1 MSRDD
6 TLEHYGIL
14 GMKWGVRRYQP
25 YPKGPGG
32 PKGKFVGKKPKAKPK
47 TKPKKSPK
55 KKGMVA
61 GQLVRATISE
71 RQQLREAQEKRYEKA
86 KKPKDLS
93 FRWVQGSKYRPTGPK
108 LNPQEFDKLMS
119 RVENESMSSVRASY
133 QAMKLEKIAKKLY
146 DVAIVRVEEE
156 IADQLTTQR
165 EKNK

>member
-14 GMKWGVRRYQP
+14 GMRWGVRRYQP

-32 PKGKFVGKKPKAKPK
+32 PKGKFVGKKPKV
-47 TKPKKSPK
+47 KPKKPPK
-55 KKGMVA
+55 KKGTVV

-71 RQQLREAQEKRYEKA
+71 RQQLREVQEKRYEKV
-86 KKPKDLS
+86 KKPNDLS
-93 FRWVQGSKYRPTGPK
+93 FRGVQGSKYRPTGPK

-119 RVENESMSSVRASY
+119 RVENESMSSVKSSY
-133 QAMKLEKIAKKLY
+133 QAMRLEKIAKKLY